1 MFLES
6 ESSGK
11 NEYVLKHVCAEVI
24 VANLKYCPICGNTN
38 SSNALKCRICDA
50 DLTQG
55 ERVGNQTPAS
65 QGVAQGTHGSI
76 PQSQYNRVPL
86 GEKHTLAQE
95 GQIGDTPPKDDQ
107 NPDYLPPDFRDMMRR
122 KLNQKPL
129 KRQSGEAAHQPWM
142 PPSQQI
148 PPNQQYQP
156 NQQIPPNQQ
165 YQPNQQGYVDP
176 RYAQQGYVDPNYPH
190 RGYIDPRTGMM
201 YHPQG
206 IAPIAIRAPVPRRSS
221 NVFTMVKNF
230 FISPSESKGDF
241 EDPTAPSA
249 KLLIY
254 ISALFAFIEAYF
266 MNQSTTYITP
276 DNISPSPVVDG
287 IFTALS
293 VTLSVYIGSFFL
305 AALIRNHMPIN
316 SPMRLRVRAMTVKL
330 NAIRSLIFIPVAIA
344 KTVMYLLGESRT
356 IRYLTVDP
364 AELFS
369 STETI
374 EIVSNFSNQYFFVV
388 GIVLIVCYIISSFY
402 LYIALKRVFEVRG
415 IRPMV
420 LAVLTMAYGMISAVF
435 AVLPAA

>member
-1 MFLES
+1 
-6 ESSGK
+6 
-11 NEYVLKHVCAEVI
+11 
-24 VANLKYCPICGNTN
+24 
-38 SSNALKCRICDA
+38 
-50 DLTQG
+50 
-55 ERVGNQTPAS
+55 
-65 QGVAQGTHGSI
+65 
-76 PQSQYNRVPL
+76 
-86 GEKHTLAQE
+86 
-95 GQIGDTPPKDDQ
+95 
-107 NPDYLPPDFRDMMRR
+107 
-122 KLNQKPL
+122 
-129 KRQSGEAAHQPWM
+129 
-142 PPSQQI
+142 
-148 PPNQQYQP
+148 
-156 NQQIPPNQQ
+156 
-165 YQPNQQGYVDP
+165 
-176 RYAQQGYVDPNYPH
+176 
-190 RGYIDPRTGMM
+190 MM

-206 IAPIAIRAPVPRRSS
+206 IAPIAIRAAVPRRSS

-316 SPMRLRVRAMTVKL
+316 SPMRLRVRAMTIKL